1 LKKNKLIYHLR
12 TICTKSGE
20 SKGSPEGG
28 KGKSGGDGPDF
39 ICFSIPT
46 PTPPTF
52 WQVIV
57 ADVMMMIIIIAIAV
71 LRALPHATELQ
82 ISTRDLGS
90 HACIDIDSIGA
101 SQTGGPD
108 LRKRKNKAGFH
119 DKVSPYAGSRSAGAA
134 QVQGA
139 ACRCSRVHWCGVR
152 RAFVGRIE
160 RQSADCS
167 LQCIPPLGS
176 RDSSIILE
184 SGRAWGACST
194 SQSHSSAYTMTMM
207 RRPSI
212 LMTISAGV
220 M

>member
-1 LKKNKLIYHLR
+1 VEGWARLYLLR
-12 TICTKSGE
+12 
-20 SKGSPEGG
+20 
-28 KGKSGGDGPDF
+28 
-39 ICFSIPT
+39 IPT

-57 ADVMMMIIIIAIAV
+57 ADVMMMIIIIIAIAV

-101 SQTGGPD
+101 SQTGVPIYE
-108 LRKRKNKAGFH
+108 RAKNKAGFH

-167 LQCIPPLGS
+167 LQCIPLRKPGLVHHIGIGQSMGCMLDFSKPLIGIHHDHDETSKHTHDHICRCDVTSKS
-176 RDSSIILE
+176 RLQLILSFHIRGTTFLRITRKSSL
-184 SGRAWGACST
+184 SG
-194 SQSHSSAYTMTMM
+194 
-207 RRPSI
+207 
-212 LMTISAGV
+212 
-220 M
+220 